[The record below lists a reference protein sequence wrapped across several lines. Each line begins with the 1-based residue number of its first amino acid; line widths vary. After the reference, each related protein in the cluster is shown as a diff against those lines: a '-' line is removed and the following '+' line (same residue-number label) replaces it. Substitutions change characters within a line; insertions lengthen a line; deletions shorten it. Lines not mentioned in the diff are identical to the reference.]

1 MDHLIGT
8 SKKSPAL
15 QGLSCRCRQRNKPYF
30 SSHLLGHGDR
40 GRLRTATAAGRRRH
54 EDAAGSQTE
63 GVCSILPGQTPR
75 PLSLIETS
83 ATREVELCSD
93 FNDALAA
100 TRACLA
106 CGIQSA
112 LQHLPVVC

>member
-8 SKKSPAL
+8 SKKSPAP
-15 QGLSCRCRQRNKPYF
+15 QGVSGRRRQRNKRYF

-40 GRLRTATAAGRRRH
+40 GRLRTATAAGRRRQ

-63 GVCSILPGQTPR
+63 SVGSILPGQTPR

-93 FNDALAA
+93 FNDALASSHA
-100 TRACLA
+100 RM
-106 CGIQSA
+106 S
-112 LQHLPVVC
+112 